1 MAILNEYDSP
11 FGRRS
16 DMLMIGGRNDELANI
31 EFKKATQSK
40 SIRINSCIINYIN
53 LMTETTANAILYY
66 DFIERQGYLA
76 QLFVYQDVCVYQK
89 LQSIPIPDNM
99 IKLELFR
106 SSLKLMFVW
115 ESHTINLSNN
125 ITLANLNREHTTSP
139 PRSPSLNAQPVQMYL
154 SPSNDK
160 KRSRSVFEE

>member
-31 EFKKATQSK
+31 D
-40 SIRINSCIINYIN
+40 CIINYIN

-125 ITLANLNREHTTSP
+125 ITLANLNRE
-139 PRSPSLNAQPVQMYL
+139 Q
-154 SPSNDK
+154 
-160 KRSRSVFEE
+160 